1 MIGVL
6 NLIKVPIYS
15 KRNPIVE
22 LHSQVFKH
30 WRFGIVATD
39 PKHLRDSTS
48 EFLQY
53 WTEDSRHRYKEIT
66 QITGWERTKINQTYA
81 NA

>member
-6 NLIKVPIYS
+6 NVIKGPIYS

-22 LHSQVFKH
+22 SHSH

-48 EFLQY
+48 EFLQN
-53 WTEDSRHRYKEIT
+53 WTEDSCHRYKEIT

>member
-22 LHSQVFKH
+22 SHSH

-48 EFLQY
+48 EFLQN
-53 WTEDSRHRYKEIT
+53 WTEDSCHRYKEIT
-66 QITGWERTKINQTYA
+66 QITGWECRKINQTYA

>member
-6 NLIKVPIYS
+6 NVIKVPIYS
-15 KRNPIVE
+15 KRNSIVE
-22 LHSQVFKH
+22 SHSH

-39 PKHLRDSTS
+39 PKHLRDSTI
-48 EFLQY
+48 ELLQY
-53 WTEDSRHRYKEIT
+53 WTEDSCHRYKEIT
-66 QITGWERTKINQTYA
+66 QITGWERRKINQTYA

>member
-39 PKHLRDSTS
+39 PKHLRDSTI

-53 WTEDSRHRYKEIT
+53 WTEDSCHCYKEIT